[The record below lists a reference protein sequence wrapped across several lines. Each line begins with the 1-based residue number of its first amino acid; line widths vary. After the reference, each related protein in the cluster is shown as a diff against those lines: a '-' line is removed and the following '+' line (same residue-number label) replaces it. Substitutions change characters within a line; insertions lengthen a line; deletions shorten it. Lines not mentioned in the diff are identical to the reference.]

1 MSKPKNYGWFCLFFS
16 VCVVLG
22 AAVLSRAGSAIVD
35 VLAEAPAVPTVV
47 IDAGHGGEDGGAVS
61 VTGAHESGINLEIAL
76 RLNDFLHLFGQQT
89 VMVRT
94 DDRSVYTEGE
104 TVARK
109 KVSDIRNRVRLVEQT
124 PHALLVSIHQNHFA
138 ESKYRG
144 AQVFYAN
151 TDASATLAER
161 LQAQLAAQVDPRN
174 HRECKRATDIYLMEH
189 VTCPAVLVEC
199 GFLSN
204 PAEEALL
211 RDATYQ
217 TKLAAV
223 IAGTIFASL
232 EDAYEV

>member
-1 MSKPKNYGWFCLFFS
+1 MAKKYVRFCLL
-16 VCVVLG
+16 VCFCVLLG
-22 AAVLSRAGSAIVD
+22 ALALSRAGSAIAGVF
-35 VLAEAPAVPTVV
+35 AETPTVPTVV

-61 VTGAHESGINLEIAL
+61 VTGAYESGINLEIAL
-76 RLNDFLHLFGQQT
+76 RLNDLLHLFGQKT

-104 TVARK
+104 TVAQK
-109 KVSDIRNRVRLVEQT
+109 KVSDIRNRVKLTEQT
-124 PHALLVSIHQNHFA
+124 PNALLVSIHQNYFS

-144 AQVFYAN
+144 AQVFYAS
-151 TDASATLAER
+151 TDGSRALAER

-174 HRECKRATDIYLMEH
+174 HRECKKAADIYLMEH

-211 RDATYQ
+211 RDKNYQ
-217 TKLAAV
+217 TGLAAV
-223 IAGTIFASL
+223 IAGTIFACL
-232 EDAYEV
+232 EDTYEV